1 MIAGHFGFAAGV
13 KSRERTVPLWALML
27 ATVWLDVVFVPLF
40 ILKIETVVPA
50 QGVHQAYGGA
60 FIYAAYTHSIVG
72 AALLSLIAGL
82 GGALVWGRRA
92 GVVLGLIAFSHWVLD
107 LVVHRPDLAI
117 LPGNAGNLPL
127 LGFGLWN
134 WPVPAALVELALVL
148 IGGGLYWRS
157 AFAVANAAG
166 SPRLLAHVAG
176 FLVVVFGIVVLGF
189 DFTGIL
195 G

>member
-1 MIAGHFGFAAGV
+1 
-13 KSRERTVPLWALML
+13 
-27 ATVWLDVVFVPLF
+27 
-40 ILKIETVVPA
+40 
-50 QGVHQAYGGA
+50 
-60 FIYAAYTHSIVG
+60 
-72 AALLSLIAGL
+72 
-82 GGALVWGRRA
+82 
-92 GVVLGLIAFSHWVLD
+92 
-107 LVVHRPDLAI
+107 VVHRPDLAI